1 MVVTLGGVT
10 RLVAIVCGLG
20 ACEAADTARYE
31 DLERPLLERALEW
44 SPVCIQLIVVDAA
57 NTLWHGWA
65 CEAALVLHRV
75 RRVDEAELDAVATAF
90 WALPP
95 GTDTTSCRLFDLG
108 GGVGDRYTFSAVA
121 TAESE
126 QREVCVST
134 RDELAEPWKT
144 AAERFEALL
153 EPGVGA
159 TE

>member
-1 MVVTLGGVT
+1 MVVRLGALT

-20 ACEAADTARYE
+20 ACDAADTTRYE
-31 DLERPLLERALEW
+31 DLERPLLERALE
-44 SPVCIQLIVVDAA
+44 SNPVCIQLIVIDAA
-57 NTLWHGWA
+57 NTLWHGSA

-95 GTDTTSCRLFDLG
+95 GPDTTSCRLLDI
-108 GGVGDRYTFSAVA
+108 GVRGERYTFSVVA
-121 TAESE
+121 RAESE
-126 QREVCVST
+126 QREVCVAFG
-134 RDELAEPWKT
+134 EMLAEPWKT